1 LDEILSDAGKNKI
14 QVDSVFSPGFE
25 KKFEVIVGVA
35 EVADGL
41 AELRLVKGN
50 LDFASEPSHG
60 VFGGLSRTLPSL
72 ITEANILPKKINF
85 LDTCVG
91 LSLSR

>member
-14 QVDSVFSPGFE
+14 QVDSVFSPVFE
-25 KKFEVIVGVA
+25 KNFEVVAGVA

-60 VFGGLSRTLPSL
+60 VFSGLSLHSPVTYDRG
-72 ITEANILPKKINF
+72 NILPKKYI
-85 LDTCVG
+85 
-91 LSLSR
+91 